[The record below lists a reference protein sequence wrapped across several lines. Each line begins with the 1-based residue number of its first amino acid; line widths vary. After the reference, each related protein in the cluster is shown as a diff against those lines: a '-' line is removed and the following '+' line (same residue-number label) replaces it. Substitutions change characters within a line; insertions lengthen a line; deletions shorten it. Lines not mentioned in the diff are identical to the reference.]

1 MNPWQLL
8 GIARDADTQAIKRAY
23 AVKIKQHRPDVDPE
37 MFQKVHQA
45 YKNALAGVRVRQLQQ
60 ADRESSAQGYAATQ
74 AVGIVQSTS
83 NSPQPHPLNN
93 EATLDAY
100 QPTVVLNN
108 AVIEQLVV
116 VDASAVECAEPFEVA
131 PDPVEM
137 VADSGH
143 TAEPDP
149 QVDNELQ
156 LQQAAALKARF
167 AMEEEQERQAQAAK
181 QAEQARQE
189 RLAKLAEQSQ
199 QEQLALQAEQAQR
212 ALQEE
217 QLRQETF
224 ATLLKQVDELLT
236 NIDGLV
242 VVNKWHFLAKTT
254 LLLDSEF
261 NHTLSVQI
269 YRRIVNYGKKP
280 LSRRLGSR
288 RRRVRKIAQYVPY
301 EVLSFLDQLFNW
313 QGQRA
318 YLQGHVDSAGE
329 LYIFNK
335 LDGDDAIDPV
345 EGLRGHATV
354 VRKQLPPKS
363 NPTKFSD
370 SFDLQ
375 QIIMFLVSLSFI
387 GQLLRALLE

>member
-45 YKNALAGVRVRQLQQ
+45 YKNALAGARVRQFQQ
-60 ADRESSAQGYAATQ
+60 ADREFSAQGYAATQ

-116 VDASAVECAEPFEVA
+116 VDASAVECAEPFEV
-131 PDPVEM
+131 

-156 LQQAAALKARF
+156 LQQAEALKARF

-181 QAEQARQE
+181 QAEQAREE

-217 QLRQETF
+217 QIRQETF
-224 ATLLKQVDELLT
+224 ATLLEQVDELLT
-236 NIDGLV
+236 NIDGLT

-280 LSRRLGSR
+280 LSRRLGST

-335 LDGDDAIDPV
+335 LDGDDATDPV

-354 VRKQLPPKS
+354 VRKELPPKS